1 MAMGAFEEDK
11 VTVLEALIGWF
22 LFAGFAQVGQ
32 VDELVKDAAEA
43 PKVRRLVVLFLEKC
57 DFGCSVPPRAD
68 VG

>member
-1 MAMGAFEEDK
+1 MGAFEEDN
-11 VTVLEALIGWF
+11 VAVLEALISWF

-43 PKVRRLVVLFLEKC
+43 PKVRGLVVLFLEKC
-57 DFGCSVPPRAD
+57 DFWCSVPPCAD